1 MNSKKALIILAVLAT
16 LGGVGYFFVTMKN
29 FADGVIEDSKRIEE
43 LKKSG
48 AFEGPLIVSKDS
60 ATQITVDSTFQIES
74 DPKVWLTTTIAE
86 FFDHDSRQHF
96 RDITTEQYAEYKQD
110 ALCVVFDCANS
121 LTEEQFEQ
129 KWSDIYDISYAGFG
143 TGFLIDQQD
152 WYKIDITKCELTD
165 QSIEGKYIFDTEV
178 TDTGSELTHHN
189 EITVVKTANG
199 FKIDDVKKEK

>member
-1 MNSKKALIILAVLAT
+1 MNSKKALIFLAVLTT
-16 LGGVGYFFVTMKN
+16 LGGVGYFFATMKS
-29 FADGVIEDSKRIEE
+29 FTDGVIEDSKRIEE

-48 AFEGPLIVSKDS
+48 AFDEPLIISQDS
-60 ATQITVDSTFQIES
+60 ATQIIVDSTSQIES
-74 DPKVWLTTTIAE
+74 DPKVWLTTTITE

-96 RDITTEQYAEYKQD
+96 RDITTPQYAEYKQD
-110 ALCVVFDCANS
+110 ALCVVFDCENS

-152 WYKIDITKCELTD
+152 WLKIVVTKCELTD
-165 QSIEGKYIFDTEV
+165 QPIQGKYIFETEV
-178 TDTGSELTHHN
+178 TDTGSELTHYN
-189 EITVVKTANG
+189 EITIVKTANG